1 MIVLRWVCFS
11 IMVCLPLGGCAD
23 GALMG
28 AAKMEKAKIW
38 LEKVNFKVAK
48 NVNGN
53 SPIAVRLVIIYDDG
67 VMGEVS
73 KMTAD
78 QFFEQESQ
86 LKKDHANDM
95 DVVSWEV
102 VPGQEMDSEAINPTK
117 AYGKGGFVFARYGT
131 PDVHRESLADEHV
144 ITIHLDEKDFYISR
158 DR

>member
-1 MIVLRWVCFS
+1 MMFLRWICLGILVCVS
-11 IMVCLPLGGCAD
+11 LGGCAD
-23 GALMG
+23 GALQG

-53 SPIAVRLVIIYDDG
+53 APIAVRLVIVYDDG

-102 VPGQEMDSEAINPTK
+102 VPGQEMDSESINPTK
-117 AYGKGGFVFARYGT
+117 AYGKGGFVFARYST
-131 PDVHRESLADEHV
+131 PDAHRESLADEQV
-144 ITIHLDEKDFYISR
+144 ITIHLDEKDFYISK

>member
-1 MIVLRWVCFS
+1 MMFLRRICLSVLLC
-11 IMVCLPLGGCAD
+11 IPLGGCSD
-23 GALMG
+23 GALQG
-28 AAKMEKAKIW
+28 AVKMEKAKIW

-53 SPIAVRLVIIYDDG
+53 SPIAVRLVIAYDDG

-78 QFFEQESQ
+78 QFFEKESQ

-95 DVVSWEV
+95 DVVAWEV
-102 VPGQEMDSEAINPTK
+102 VPGQEMDSESISPTK
-117 AYGKGGFVFARYGT
+117 AYGKGGFVFARYST
-131 PDVHRESLADEHV
+131 PDAHRESLADEQV
-144 ITIHLDEKDFYISR
+144 ITIHLDEKDFYISK

>member
-1 MIVLRWVCFS
+1 MMCLRRMFLSALLCIS
-11 IMVCLPLGGCAD
+11 LGGCSD
-23 GALMG
+23 GAFQG
-28 AAKMEKAKIW
+28 AMKMEKAKIW

-53 SPIAVRLVIIYDDG
+53 SPIAVRLVIAYDDG

-95 DVVSWEV
+95 DVISWEV
-102 VPGQEMDSEAINPTK
+102 VPGQEMDSESISPTK
-117 AYGKGGFVFARYGT
+117 AYGKGGFVFARYST
-131 PDVHRESLADEHV
+131 PDAHREALADEQV
-144 ITIHLDEKDFYISR
+144 ITIHLDEKDFYISK